1 PKQFLEELSGLQDK
15 VEPIPVEQIK
25 TIIEAQLNDSIEK
38 LFTNFDEQ
46 PLASASIAQVHKATL
61 LSGEEVVLKVL
72 KPNLKKQ
79 LKVDIHILENFANLL
94 ANRTTW
100 ARNIDIINLTE
111 GFIQNL
117 HEEVDFTIELKNTKE
132 MKNIEDSKVYI
143 PEIYSA
149 LSTSDILVIEYLDG
163 VSINKIDD
171 IVTGK

>member
-1 PKQFLEELSGLQDK
+1 MVVDLYHFGSSVKDLSSEYGVSNVTIYKWFKDLTPIEGISDK

-25 TIIEAQLNDSIEK
+25 TIIETQLNDSIEK

-72 KPNLKKQ
+72 KPNLKKL
-79 LKVDIHILENFANLL
+79 LKVDIHILKNFANLL
-94 ANRTTW
+94 ANRATW

-117 HEEVDFTIELKNTKE
+117 HEEVDFTIELKNTK
-132 MKNIEDSKVYI
+132 
-143 PEIYSA
+143 
-149 LSTSDILVIEYLDG
+149 
-163 VSINKIDD
+163 
-171 IVTGK
+171 